1 MAGSETSVKFTDLDP
16 SNVYRIYIV
25 AVTRSNITSTRSI
38 EGKPYKEGKKVF
50 YTIFFANIEV
60 Y

>member
-38 EGKPYKEGKKVF
+38 EGEPYIEGKKTF
-50 YTIFFANIEV
+50 YTIFLQI
-60 Y
+60 